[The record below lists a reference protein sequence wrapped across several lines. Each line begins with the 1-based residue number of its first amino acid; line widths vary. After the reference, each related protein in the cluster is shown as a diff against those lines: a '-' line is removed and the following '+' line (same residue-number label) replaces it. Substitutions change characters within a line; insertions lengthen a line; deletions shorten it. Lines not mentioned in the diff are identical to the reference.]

1 MNEPKPTVPATAPD
15 QEVNSAMHF
24 SPPVLKWVIVLLP
37 LAYLWFRLM
46 DNLWPE
52 WTTNPQYG
60 YGLLVPFL
68 CLGLLVRRWQAVRT
82 TGLLTTGLQ
91 DNETT
96 GPQDRR
102 AEVRVKP
109 QSSNAASSGPQS
121 DTQHPT
127 SKLSTLNPQLSTLKG
142 PWSVVRSPWSVV
154 RSPWSVVI
162 FFSLLAFLYLPT
174 RLIEAGTPE
183 WRPIQWSLG
192 IEAVGLTLC
201 AIYLGKG
208 RGWLGQLAFPICFF
222 FVAIPWPSL
231 VEQPIIQNL
240 TRASAAIVIELLG
253 WVGVPAM
260 AHGNVIEV
268 STGMV
273 GIDEACSGIRSF
285 QSSLMISLFFGEF
298 YRLSHWRR
306 WLLVPM
312 GFVFSMAFNVCR
324 MSLLT
329 LVAAK
334 KGVAAISEYHDE
346 AGITIAILCML
357 ALWGIAVLLK
367 QQKTADHKTTDNET
381 TGQPTKGLQDYETT
395 GPNDK
400 GLVVGGPVVRG
411 PSSVVSG
418 QWSVVR
424 SLALSLLIWLVL
436 VEAGVQIW
444 YRSREA
450 HLIPGPAWTLTF
462 PQDNSTLKDLPM
474 DAKTRNLLRFDEAK
488 QAAWTESDGTQWE
501 AFYFSWLPGRVAGYL
516 AKRHTPEICLAAT
529 GIQLLSGPKLTMMNI
544 NGVELPIRS
553 YVFQTEEGII
563 QVFHCR
569 WEAGVGSEAYVE
581 HESARYNL
589 IRAIWAG
596 RGNQGQKVL
605 EFIISGMDDP
615 EQAKQALA
623 RQLEKLIKVEGSA
636 TNQTAESSL

>member
-1 MNEPKPTVPATAPD
+1 MLTPKQPVPATTAD
-15 QEVNSAMHF
+15 KEVHSAMLF

-37 LAYLWFRLM
+37 LAYLWFRLIN
-46 DNLWPE
+46 NLWPE

-68 CLGLLVRRWQAVRT
+68 CLGLLVRRWHAVRT
-82 TGLLTTGLQ
+82 TGLQ
-91 DNETT
+91 DYETT
-96 GPQDRR
+96 GPQDWRSVVSSR
-102 AEVRVKP
+102 LSVVRG
-109 QSSNAASSGPQS
+109 Q
-121 DTQHPT
+121 
-127 SKLSTLNPQLSTLKG
+127 
-142 PWSVVRSPWSVV
+142 WSVVL
-154 RSPWSVVI
+154 
-162 FFSLLAFLYLPT
+162 FFACLAFLYLPI

-192 IEAVGLTLC
+192 IEAIGLTLC
-201 AIYLGKG
+201 AIYLGQG
-208 RGWLGQLAFPICFF
+208 RGWLRQLAFPICFF
-222 FVAIPWPSL
+222 FVAIPWPSPI
-231 VEQPIIQNL
+231 ENPIIQHL

-253 WVGVPAM
+253 WVGVPAL

-312 GFVFSMAFNVCR
+312 GFVFAMAFNVCR

-334 KGVAAISEYHDE
+334 KGVAAISQYHDE
-346 AGITIAILCML
+346 AGITIAILCTL
-357 ALWGIAVLLK
+357 ALWGVALLLRSPK
-367 QQKTADHKTTDNET
+367 SKVHSPKSEAQESATADHKTTDNET

-395 GPNDK
+395 GLQTTDSRLPALNSQPSTLK
-400 GLVVGGPVVRG
+400 GPW
-411 PSSVVSG
+411 SVVSG

-424 SLALSLLIWLVL
+424 GLAISLLIWLVL
-436 VEAGVQIW
+436 VEAGIQIW
-444 YRSREA
+444 YRTREA

-462 PQDNSTLKDLPM
+462 PQ
-474 DAKTRNLLRFDEAK
+474 
-488 QAAWTESDGTQWE
+488 SDGTQWE

-529 GIQLLSGPKLTMMNI
+529 GIKLLSGPTLTMMNVH
-544 NGVELPIRS
+544 GVELPIRS

-589 IRAIWAG
+589 VRAIWAG
-596 RGNQGQKVL
+596 RGNKGQKVL

-615 EQAKQALA
+615 EQAKQALS
-623 RQLEKLIKVEGSA
+623 RQLEKLIKVEGEQ
-636 TNQTAESSL
+636 N